1 MISIKI
7 VKNRIVH
14 EPSPHKCFK
23 IQPLTSYQVS
33 RILLIMAQTLTFI
46 FVGLLAFGTLIRLWL
61 GSRQISFV
69 QAHREKVPDAF
80 VNNITLDAHQKAAD
94 YSSAKTKIV
103 LVEVIVQAL
112 LLFAL
117 TIGGGLQWI
126 DTFWMGLL
134 PNHEIFRGALV
145 ICSALLISSLIDL
158 PFDYYKTFVIDEQ
171 FGFNKMTRKMFL
183 SDLVKHS
190 IVGLL
195 LGAPILFAALWLMQ
209 GAGEYW
215 WFYLWVVWTVF
226 NIVMLAVYPTFIA
239 PLFNKFTPLA
249 DEGLKS
255 RIESLL
261 TKCGFKS
268 QGLFVMDGSA
278 RSSHG
283 NAYFTGF
290 GSSKR
295 VVFFDTL
302 LERLNVEEIEAV
314 LAHELGHFKHHHVIK
329 RIAMI
334 FFVSFLGLALLG
346 WLINQSW
353 FFEGLG
359 VTTESNYMALLLFML
374 VSPVFLF
381 LIRPLMASYSRKN
394 EFEADDYAAKNASA
408 NHLIEALVKLY
419 RDNASTLTPDPIHS
433 AFYDSH
439 PPASIRI
446 SKLAAY
452 TS

>member
-1 MISIKI
+1 MAHTLTITFIS
-7 VKNRIVH
+7 
-14 EPSPHKCFK
+14 
-23 IQPLTSYQVS
+23 
-33 RILLIMAQTLTFI
+33 LLIATTFVRI
-46 FVGLLAFGTLIRLWL
+46 WL
-61 GSRQISFV
+61 GRRHIAHV
-69 QAHREKVPDAF
+69 QSHRNQVPQAF
-80 VNNITLDAHQKAAD
+80 SENIALEAHQKAAD
-94 YSSAKTKIV
+94 YSADKTK
-103 LVEVIVQAL
+103 LALLEATVQAVL
-112 LLFAL
+112 LAAL

-126 DTFWMGLL
+126 DDAWRNLIL
-134 PNHEIFRGALV
+134 DHEIARGALV
-145 ICSALLISSLIDL
+145 IVSAMLVSSMIDL
-158 PFDYYKTFVIDEQ
+158 PFEYYKTFVVDEK
-171 FGFNKMTRKMFL
+171 FGFNKMTPAMFF
-183 SDLVKHS
+183 SDLVKQS
-190 IVGLL
+190 VVGII

-209 GAGEYW
+209 GAGQYW
-215 WFYLWVVWTVF
+215 WLYLWIIWSAF
-226 NIVMLAVYPTFIA
+226 NLIMLAVYPTFIA
-239 PLFNKFTPLA
+239 PFFNKFTPLEDQA
-249 DEGLKS
+249 LKQ

-290 GSSKR
+290 GASKR

-302 LERLNVEEIEAV
+302 LDRLNADEIEAV

-329 RIAMI
+329 RIAMM

-346 WLINQSW
+346 WLMNQDW
-353 FFEGLG
+353 FYMGLG
-359 VTTESNYMALLLFML
+359 VSEASNHMALVLFLL

-381 LIRPLMASYSRKN
+381 ILRPIMASYSRKN
-394 EFEADDYAAKNASA
+394 EFEADSYAAQHANAKF
-408 NHLIEALVKLY
+408 LIEALVKLY
-419 RDNASTLTPDPIHS
+419 RDNASTLTPDPLHS

>member
-1 MISIKI
+1 
-7 VKNRIVH
+7 
-14 EPSPHKCFK
+14 
-23 IQPLTSYQVS
+23 
-33 RILLIMAQTLTFI
+33 MAHTLTLL
-46 FVGLLAFGTLIRLWL
+46 FVGLLAFSSIIRFWL
-61 GSRQISFV
+61 GTRQINFV
-69 QAHREKVPDAF
+69 QENRKQVPKAF
-80 VNNITLDAHQKAAD
+80 AKDITLDAHQKAAD
-94 YSSAKTKIV
+94 YTSAKTRLGLLEMAI
-103 LVEVIVQAL
+103 QAA

-126 DTFWMGLL
+126 DTLWTGIL
-134 PNHEIFRGALV
+134 PNNDILRGALV
-145 ICSALLISSLIDL
+145 ICSALLVSSIIDL
-158 PFDYYKTFVIDEQ
+158 PFEYYKTFVIDEK
-171 FGFNKMTRKMFL
+171 FGFNKMTRAMYFT
-183 SDLVKHS
+183 DLIKHS

-209 GAGEYW
+209 SAGEYW
-215 WFYLWVVWTVF
+215 WLYLWVVWTVF
-226 NIVMLAVYPTFIA
+226 NILMLAVYPTFIA

-249 DEGLKS
+249 DEGLKT

-268 QGLFVMDGSA
+268 QGLFIMDGST

-290 GSSKR
+290 GNSKR

-302 LERLNVEEIEAV
+302 LERLNTEEIESV

-329 RIAMI
+329 RIIMT
-334 FFVSFLGLALLG
+334 FVMSLIGLALLG
-346 WLINQSW
+346 WLINQAW
-353 FFEGLG
+353 FFQGLG
-359 VTTESNYMALLLFML
+359 VTTQSNHMALLLFIL
-374 VSPVFLF
+374 GSPIFLF
-381 LIRPLMASYSRKN
+381 LIRPLMASYSRKC

-408 NHLIEALVKLY
+408 THLAEALVKLY
-419 RDNASTLTPDPIHS
+419 RDNASTLTPDPFHS

-452 TS
+452 TTS